1 MRRLWASVG
10 SVVFFF
16 VAPGTVAGFV
26 PWWITKW
33 RSQPPFPSF
42 PSFHWVGPVL
52 ILAGLVPFVGSFWR
66 FAWQGL
72 GTPAPIAPP
81 TRLVVSGFYRY
92 VRNPMYVALIVIL
105 VGEAVLFADRRVL
118 VWAAVFWLI
127 THLFVR
133 VVEEPALARAFGTDY
148 EAYRANVPRWIP
160 RLAPWTPPSTKPGNS
175 GT

>member
-1 MRRLWASVG
+1 MRRRWAAVG

-33 RSQPPFPSF
+33 QFQPSVLPFAP
-42 PSFHWVGPVL
+42 FHWIGVAL
-52 ILAGLVPFVGSFWR
+52 ILAGLVPLVSSFGR
-66 FAWQGL
+66 FAWQGQ

-92 VRNPMYVALIVIL
+92 VRNPMYVSVVVIL
-105 VGEAVLFADRRVL
+105 TGEAALFADRRVL
-118 VWAAVFWLI
+118 VWAAVFWLM
-127 THLFVR
+127 THVFVR
-133 VVEEPALARAFGTDY
+133 VVEEPALAKTFGTDY

-160 RLAPWTPPSTKPGNS
+160 RVAPWAPPPG
-175 GT
+175 